1 MKIVEERDGSKIIH
15 DFEEMTPEKRP
26 QDPYGHGT
34 GLVFE
39 TLEHGGE
46 HPDSMPQ
53 AIRVTPKAVPAFMCR
68 SRWMARWW
76 IARASHWSPR
86 RPIPQRRIE
95 EVLFERLKFHQTGQL
110 LFHLISPL
118 YERTSVIITTNL
130 AFGDW
135 PSGLPHR
142 HSAHAAMAGDPGIIT
157 AALIENEGSPE
168 TPRWRKQS

>member
-1 MKIVEERDGSKIIH
+1 
-15 DFEEMTPEKRP
+15 
-26 QDPYGHGT
+26 
-34 GLVFE
+34 
-39 TLEHGGE
+39 
-46 HPDSMPQ
+46 
-53 AIRVTPKAVPAFMCR
+53 
-68 SRWMARWW
+68 
-76 IARASHWSPR
+76 
-86 RPIPQRRIE
+86 
-95 EVLFERLKFHQTGQL
+95 LFERLKFHQTGGQL

-168 TPRWRKQS
+168 TPRWRKTDSNPRSHLERKGYGGTSGSMTVST